1 MHGKSWVAAAIIAV
15 VAVVGISPVQ
25 AATDHLNRLQISSG
39 VTLPYYASYPLSGS
53 SKVTG
58 AVITIHGTGRNAEHY
73 YELTQKAA
81 EAYGDKAEIIS
92 PWFQTKDDNPEST
105 DAYWT
110 NGGDESWK
118 DGGDAVRP
126 KEFSSYDAIDKILQ
140 ALSNKSAFPNLTHIT
155 LLGHSAGAQFMQRYA
170 AGAPSLGPDIHVVVA
185 NPSSYLYLDSKR
197 PASTS
202 GCSGYNDYK
211 YGLENRNRY
220 MQQSSDQKIAQQ
232 YTTRQVTY
240 LLGEA
245 DTVQNGDMDDSCPAN
260 AQGKNRFE
268 RGKFYYN
275 TIHSGYPSAPH
286 DLSTVPGVG
295 HDNEAMINSA
305 QGKAAIFRGW

>member
-1 MHGKSWVAAAIIAV
+1 M
-15 VAVVGISPVQ
+15 VAVVLVIVGFSPGQAAADGPDRWEISP
-25 AATDHLNRLQISSG
+25 G

-58 AVITIHGTGRNAEHY
+58 AVVVIHGTERNAEHY
-73 YELTQKAA
+73 FELTQRAA
-81 EAYGDKAEIIS
+81 AAFGDKAEIVA
-92 PWFQTKDDNPEST
+92 PWFQTNDDKPSSS

-110 NGGDESWK
+110 NGGDGSWK

-126 KEFSSYDAIDKILQ
+126 KGLSSYDVIDQILRKL
-140 ALSNKSAFPNLTHIT
+140 ADKSTFPHLTKIT
-155 LLGHSAGAQFMQRYA
+155 LLGHSAGAQFIQRYA
-170 AGAPSLGPDIHVVVA
+170 AGAPSIAANIHIVVA
-185 NPSSYLYLDSKR
+185 NPSSYLYLNSTR

-202 GCSGYNDYK
+202 GCSDYNDYK
-211 YGLENRNRY
+211 YGLDNRNRY
-220 MQQSSDQKIAQQ
+220 MRTSSDEKIVQQ
-232 YTTRQVTY
+232 YTSRQVTY

-245 DTVQNGDMDDSCPAN
+245 DTVQNGDMDESCPAN
-260 AQGKNRFE
+260 AQGENRFE
-268 RGKFYYN
+268 RGKFYFSA
-275 TIHSGYPSAPH
+275 IHSAYPSAPQ